1 MEAGMKRFRNILVVL
16 AGGGA
21 EAPLIARA
29 IELARQNGARLTFVG
44 VVETPASMLP
54 ALLGGQAD
62 AQAAGEQ
69 ASRLEPHIAAQ
80 VAGASEAGVS
90 ASGQILRGVPYEEVI
105 RTAVAGGHDL
115 VMTQAAQGSVGGRAQ
130 PLGATDLQLLRKC
143 PVPVWVLKPSR
154 RAVKPRVLAL
164 VDPDPQDADRNRLN
178 VTILELGWSLA
189 QMQGGELHVGH
200 AWRLMAEDTL
210 RSSSFLQMRPE
221 EVDAMLN
228 EERRQRR
235 RLVEQLVAAH
245 VPAAVKASIHLAK
258 GDPAAAL
265 AMLAAR
271 HRPDVIVMGTVG
283 RSGLSG
289 LILGNTAE
297 SLLPEVTC
305 SVLAV
310 KPAEFRT
317 PVTVA

>member
-1 MEAGMKRFRNILVVL
+1 MKRFRNILVVL
-16 AGGGA
+16 GAGDA
-21 EAPLIARA
+21 EAPLTARA

-44 VVETPASMLP
+44 VFESSTSMLP
-54 ALLGGQAD
+54 ALLGGQTD
-62 AQAAGEQ
+62 AQAADEI
-69 ASRLEPHIAAQ
+69 AARIEPHLAAQ
-80 VAGASEAGVS
+80 LASASEAGVS
-90 ASGQILRGVPYEEVI
+90 ASGQVLRGVPYEEVI
-105 RTAVAGGHDL
+105 RAAVAGGHDL
-115 VMTQAAQGSVGGRAQ
+115 VMKRAAHPAGGRSRA
-130 PLGATDLQLLRKC
+130 LDATDLQLLRKC
-143 PVPVWVLKPSR
+143 PVPVWILKPSR
-154 RAVKPRVLAL
+154 RAARPRVLAL

-189 QMQGGELHVGH
+189 QMQDGELHVGH

-210 RSSSFLQMRPE
+210 RSSGFLQMRAD
-221 EVDAMLN
+221 EVDAMLA

-245 VPAAVKASIHLAK
+245 APAAVKPKVHLAK
-258 GDPAAAL
+258 GEPAEAL
-265 AMLAAR
+265 ATLAAR

-283 RSGLSG
+283 RTGLSS

-297 SLLPEVTC
+297 SLLPQVTC

>member
-1 MEAGMKRFRNILVVL
+1 MKRFRNILVVL
-16 AGGGA
+16 VGGDA
-21 EAPLIARA
+21 DAPLTARA
-29 IELARQNGARLTFVG
+29 IELAKQNGARLTFVG
-44 VVETPASMLP
+44 AVETSTSVLP
-54 ALLGGQAD
+54 ALLGGQGG
-62 AQAAGEQ
+62 AQAADEQ
-69 ASRLEPHIAAQ
+69 ASRLEPQIAAQ
-80 VAGASEAGVS
+80 VAAASAAGVS

-105 RTAVAGGHDL
+105 RVAVAGGHDL
-115 VMTQAAQGSVGGRAQ
+115 VMTQAAEGAVGGRAK
-130 PLGATDLQLLRKC
+130 PLDATDLQVLRKC
-143 PVPVWVLKPSR
+143 PVPVWILKPSR
-154 RAVKPRVLAL
+154 RAARPRVLAL
-164 VDPDPQDADRNRLN
+164 VDPDPQDAERNRLN
-178 VTILELGWSLA
+178 ITILELGWSLA

-221 EVDAMLN
+221 EVDAMLS
-228 EERRQRR
+228 EERRQHR

-245 VPAAVKASIHLAK
+245 VPAAVKAKIHLAK
-258 GDPAAAL
+258 GEPAAAL
-265 AMLAAR
+265 AALAAR

-283 RSGLSG
+283 RSGLSS

-297 SLLPEVTC
+297 SLLPQVTC